1 MIAALPL
8 APAGRTE
15 PSEETARLCRGCRA
29 QGARGAELA
38 GRVKGRLA
46 EFKAHAAWLYGG
58 MDWNRVAA
66 SCPAWKLAR
75 LAAMLGLD
83 PRDPDRRKLFL
94 TALTTLSTREWAW
107 RIVLELATEDE
118 RTRLLEIRAIDD
130 GLNEANGKEISAA
143 GWLCRG
149 LSTDEFE
156 GVCGGTVGSGELY
169 GIFSMTTIPEVA
181 LEFALRNLR
190 KYRVPHVIVV
200 LDASLARSLGA
211 RPAFYSLAS
220 DALDLDPQDERGDRA
235 FKARYADEAQ
245 AQFDL
250 VWPTGSSRAVRAVA
264 AVGDPSPHDLW
275 RLERTGIPV
284 VALED
289 LLYGLYI
296 PHREGAP

>member
-1 MIAALPL
+1 MVAALPL
-8 APAGRTE
+8 APAGRAE
-15 PSEETARLCRGCRA
+15 PDEETARLCRGCRA
-29 QGARGAELA
+29 QGERGAALA

-46 EFKAHAAWLYGG
+46 EFKAHAAWLDGG

-83 PRDPDRRKLFL
+83 PWDPDRRKLFL

-130 GLNEANGKEISAA
+130 GLNGDNEQEISAA

-149 LSTDEFE
+149 LGTDEFE
-156 GVCGGTVGSGELY
+156 GVCAGTVGPGDLY
-169 GIFSMTTIPEVA
+169 RIFSMTTIPEVA
-181 LEFALRNLR
+181 LKFALRNLR
-190 KYRVPHVIVV
+190 RYRVPHVIVV
-200 LDASLARSLGA
+200 LDARLVRSLGA
-211 RPAFYSLAS
+211 QPAVYSLAT
-220 DALDLDPQDERGDRA
+220 DALRLKPWDERAGRT
-235 FKARYADEAQ
+235 FRARYAYEAQ

-250 VWPTGSSRAVRAVA
+250 AWPTGSSRAVRAVV

-289 LLYGLYI
+289 LL
-296 PHREGAP
+296 

>member
-15 PSEETARLCRGCRA
+15 PSEETARLCRGCGA

-75 LAAMLGLD
+75 LAAMLG
-83 PRDPDRRKLFL
+83 PAARAYGARRLFL

-118 RTRLLEIRAIDD
+118 RTRLRVIRSIDD
-130 GLNEANGKEISAA
+130 GLNEANGQEISAV

-149 LSTDEFE
+149 MSTDEFE
-156 GVCGGTVGSGELY
+156 GVCAGTVGPGVLY
-169 GIFSMTTIPEVA
+169 KIVSMTPIARVA

-190 KYRVPHVIVV
+190 RYRVPHVIVV
-200 LDASLARSLGA
+200 LDARLARSLGA
-211 RPAFYSLAS
+211 QPAVYSLAS
-220 DALDLDPQDERGDRA
+220 DALNLKPRDERGNRA
-235 FKARYADEAQ
+235 FKARYAYEAQ

-250 VWPTGSSRAVRAVA
+250 AWPTGSSRAVRAVA

-275 RLERTGIPV
+275 RLERTGVPV

-289 LLYGLYI
+289 LL
-296 PHREGAP
+296 